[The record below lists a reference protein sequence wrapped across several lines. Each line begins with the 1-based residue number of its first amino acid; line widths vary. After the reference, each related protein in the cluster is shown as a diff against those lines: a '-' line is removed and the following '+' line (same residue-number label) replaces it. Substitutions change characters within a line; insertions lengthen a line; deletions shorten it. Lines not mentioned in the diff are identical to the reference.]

1 MAPAVFFHGFSNHI
15 QGQTWKK
22 IWRHWPRLGVR
33 LPNPAERCWPN
44 QEVPVDYQGG
54 PVFRNSWNG
63 TWNAKHKQLLVTWD
77 FFSKMHSMHSMHS
90 PIFVWPEW
98 PESTSQC
105 EFTRAERPRPWIWRR
120 STGGGVA
127 IGWLVMIPEIEWVK
141 SSGSDVE
148 SDVVGSMLFKMVMS
162 WGLWRSKADNLHLD
176 HLDHLVAAAAL
187 LLEDLLFHQLWSNW
201 KYSMLSKSHHVG
213 MVPPGFSAIGH
224 LRRNCIMVGIMKH
237 Q

>member
-1 MAPAVFFHGFSNHI
+1 MAATHSGIAISWNDQVVKKHHLFNGPRCFFHGFSNHI
-15 QGQTWKK
+15 WRQTWKK

-44 QEVPVDYQGG
+44 QEVPVDNQGG

-63 TWNAKHKQLLVTWD
+63 TWNAKHKQLLVTWH

-98 PESTSQC
+98 PEPTSQC

-148 SDVVGSMLFKMVMS
+148 SDVVGSCRVHVVQNGHVL
-162 WGLWRSKADNLHLD
+162 RSLKEQGGQLTLGS
-176 HLDHLVAAAAL
+176 LRSLGSLGSCCSFVARGPVISSTL
-187 LLEDLLFHQLWSNW
+187 IRLSNW
-201 KYSMLSKSHHVG
+201 NYSLV
-213 MVPPGFSAIGH
+213 
-224 LRRNCIMVGIMKH
+224 
-237 Q
+237 